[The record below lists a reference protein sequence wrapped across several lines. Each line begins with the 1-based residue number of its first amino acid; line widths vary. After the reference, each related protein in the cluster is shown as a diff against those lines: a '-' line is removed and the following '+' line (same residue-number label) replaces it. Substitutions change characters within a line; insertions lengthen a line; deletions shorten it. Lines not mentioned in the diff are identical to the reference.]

1 MLDSSQ
7 KNVRRIYL
15 FMRGGLSFLLNMIF
29 IASSIYQITTA
40 GLSPLQ
46 LVLVGTV
53 LEASVFLFEIPTGIV
68 ADVYSRKLSI
78 LIGFALIGLGFV
90 LEGSFP
96 FFLPILV
103 AQVLWGVG
111 YTFTSG
117 ATQAWVTDEL
127 GPDGEALTAKLFLRA
142 SQVSSLAA
150 VGGIAAGSLLGLLRI
165 NLPIVLGGAL
175 LVALSLLLAAW
186 MPETGFTPTPQGER
200 SSWQQMGH
208 IFRQGIGMLRRRPAL
223 GRILAIGLF
232 YGLYSEGY
240 DRLSAKLMLDHLDF
254 PGGWPPVVWFGALR
268 IVSLLLAVAAVEW
281 VRRHGK
287 LERPGQSA
295 HAMFA
300 ATLVLVICLLAFA
313 VSPLFGVTALLMTAI
328 SVCRSV
334 AAPLYDAWV
343 NQKLDSN
350 VRATVIS
357 MSGQVDAF
365 GQIAGGP
372 LVGAIGNLSVR
383 LALAVTGFILSPAL
397 WLLRG
402 NRSEA

>member
-1 MLDSSQ
+1 MLDSSIV
-7 KNVRRIYL
+7 KTRRIYL
-15 FMRGGLSFLLNMIF
+15 FMQGSLAFLLNMIF
-29 IASSIYQITTA
+29 VASSIYQVTVA
-40 GLSPLQ
+40 NLSPLQ

-53 LEASVFLFEIPTGIV
+53 LEASVFFFEIPTGIV
-68 ADVYSRKLSI
+68 ADAYSRKLSI
-78 LIGFALIGLGFV
+78 LIGIGLIGLGFV

-96 FFLPILV
+96 VFVAIVL

-127 GPDGEALTAKLFLRA
+127 GPDGEALAAKLFLRS
-142 SQVSSLAA
+142 SQVSNLAA
-150 VGGIAAGSLLGLLRI
+150 LGGVIAGSLFGLVRI
-165 NLPIVLGGAL
+165 NVPIVFGGC
-175 LVALSLLLAAW
+175 LLLILAAILAGC

-200 SSWQQMGH
+200 NSWQQMVH
-208 IFRQGIGMLRRRPAL
+208 IFQQGLSMLRRHPAL
-223 GRILAIGLF
+223 GRILAVGLF

-240 DRLSAKLMLDHLDF
+240 DRLGTKLILDHFEF
-254 PGGWPPVVWFGALR
+254 PGQWPPVIWFGILR
-268 IVSLLLAVAAVEW
+268 VVASLLSVAGAEW
-281 VRRHGK
+281 VHRRVK
-287 LERPGQSA
+287 LDQPEQSA
-295 HAMFA
+295 RAMFA
-300 ATLVLVICLLAFA
+300 ATAILVAGLLAFA
-313 VSPLFGVTALLMTAI
+313 GAQFFGIAALWMILI

-334 AAPLYDAWV
+334 GAPIYDAWV

-372 LVGAIGNLSVR
+372 LVGALGNYSVR
-383 LALAVTGFILSPAL
+383 LAIAVAGIILSPAL

-402 NRSEA
+402 NHQES